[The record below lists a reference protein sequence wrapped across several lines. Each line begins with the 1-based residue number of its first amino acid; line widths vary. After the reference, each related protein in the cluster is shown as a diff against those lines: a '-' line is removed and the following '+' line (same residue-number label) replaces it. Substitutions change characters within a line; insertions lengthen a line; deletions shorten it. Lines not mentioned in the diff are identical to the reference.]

1 MKYTV
6 QAASKATGV
15 SSARLRTW
23 ERRYGVPRPRRSE
36 TGRRLYED
44 DDLAVIRRMAA
55 LVEAGVPAA
64 QAAEAALSEVESGL
78 VVEMPAAAPPEV
90 HALAYTITNA
100 AERYDEIEL
109 QAALSRAV
117 DTAGWPSALAEVVF
131 PSLRLVGERWQR
143 GELSLSAEHFASSIL
158 RREILAAVA
167 GMPMPPA
174 DAPTIVLAC
183 PEDERHDM
191 GVSALWLLLR
201 QAELNVIF
209 LGADVPT
216 VELLS
221 ALRRTDADAISLSA
235 TAPNSLPTLGLAARA
250 LVGGRVRAKIFVGG
264 PALDASVV
272 AGEIPGV
279 RLPAGIGDAANVL
292 IEALNGSPDQPI
304 LTEHAPI
311 DIRSGRPEVD

>member
-1 MKYTV
+1 
-6 QAASKATGV
+6 
-15 SSARLRTW
+15 
-23 ERRYGVPRPRRSE
+23 
-36 TGRRLYED
+36 
-44 DDLAVIRRMAA
+44 
-55 LVEAGVPAA
+55 
-64 QAAEAALSEVESGL
+64 VESGL
-78 VVEMPAAAPPEV
+78 VVELPTAAPPEV

-100 AERYDEIEL
+100 AERYDEPEL
-109 QAALSRAV
+109 QAALARAV
-117 DTAGWPSALAEVVF
+117 ETAGWSSALAEVVF

-158 RREILAAVA
+158 RREVLAAVA
-167 GMPMPPA
+167 AIPAPPG

-201 QAELNVIF
+201 QANLNVIF

-264 PALDASVV
+264 PALDAPDT
-272 AGEIPGV
+272 ATEIPGV
-279 RLPAGIGDAANVL
+279 RLPAAIGDAAHVL
-292 IEALNGSPDQPI
+292 IEALNGSPDEYT

>member
-23 ERRYGVPRPRRSE
+23 ERRYGVPQPRRSE

-44 DDLAVIRRMAA
+44 DDLAVIRRMAS

-64 QAAEAALSEVESGL
+64 QAAEAALAEVESGS
-78 VVEMPAAAPPEV
+78 VVELPAAAPPEV
-90 HALAYTITNA
+90 HAAAYAITNA
-100 AERYDEIEL
+100 AERYDEPEL
-109 QAALSRAV
+109 QGALDRAVESAGWEAALG
-117 DTAGWPSALAEVVF
+117 DVVF
-131 PSLRLVGERWQR
+131 PALRLIGERWQR
-143 GELSLSAEHFASSIL
+143 GELALSSEHFASSIL
-158 RREILAAVA
+158 RRAVLAAVA
-167 GMPMPPA
+167 AEAPPPSG
-174 DAPTIVLAC
+174 APTVVLAC

-191 GVSALWLLLR
+191 GITGLWLLLR
-201 QAELNVIF
+201 QAQLDVIF

-216 VELLS
+216 VELVS

-235 TAPNSLPTLGLAARA
+235 TAPTSLPMMGLATRA
-250 LVGGRVRAKIFVGG
+250 LVGARVRARIFVGG
-264 PALDASVV
+264 PALDQSDYSH
-272 AGEIPGV
+272 EIPGV
-279 RLPAGIGDAANVL
+279 RLPAAIGAAAHTV
-292 IEALNGSPDQPI
+292 IDALNGSPEESM